1 MLCDLQSVSTCDWMN
16 AVAQS
21 TLAGE
26 LTVIFTHQL
35 LIAVDTEKGVRDKRM
50 VSMPC
55 DLVDELCAHYIPR
68 EKHFAVYVTVV
79 LEGII
84 FSSTPQFGTFSSSM
98 KSCFTFLIIMISTF
112 LYTNECVSL

>member
-26 LTVIFTHQL
+26 LTVIFAHQL
-35 LIAVDTEKGVRDKRM
+35 LIAVDTEKGMRDKRM

-55 DLVDELCAHYIPR
+55 DLTDKLCARYIR
-68 EKHFAVYVTVV
+68 RAKA
-79 LEGII
+79 
-84 FSSTPQFGTFSSSM
+84 
-98 KSCFTFLIIMISTF
+98 SCFLCDCCT
-112 LYTNECVSL
+112 

>member
-26 LTVIFTHQL
+26 LTVIFAHQL

-55 DLVDELCAHYIPR
+55 DLIDELCAQYIPR
-68 EKHFAVYVTVV
+68 GKAFC
-79 LEGII
+79 
-84 FSSTPQFGTFSSSM
+84 
-98 KSCFTFLIIMISTF
+98 CFYNCCT
-112 LYTNECVSL
+112 